1 MKTIFLF
8 VAIIA
13 TSLTVK
19 AQGNLQFNQIK
30 LLNTSSTVPSGKVWK
45 VESVLHGDNTAWA
58 FGSPSTD
65 CIMSIKIN
73 GANICLSRLHTYATG
88 TGLSNSAAASESAF
102 NCTSFP
108 IWLPEGASVDLG
120 YNSKYISII
129 EYNLVP

>member
-8 VAIIA
+8 VAMIA
-13 TSLTVK
+13 ASLTVK
-19 AQGNLQFNQIK
+19 AQGNLQFNQVK
-30 LLNTSSTVPSGKVWK
+30 LIDTSSTVPTGKVWK
-45 VESVLHGDNTAWA
+45 VESVLHGDNSSWS

-73 GANICLSRLHTYATG
+73 GSNVCLSRLHTYAAG
-88 TGLSNSAAASESAF
+88 GSLSNSAAASESAF

-108 IWLPEGASVDLG
+108 IWLPEGGVIDLG
-120 YNSKYISII
+120 FNSKFISII